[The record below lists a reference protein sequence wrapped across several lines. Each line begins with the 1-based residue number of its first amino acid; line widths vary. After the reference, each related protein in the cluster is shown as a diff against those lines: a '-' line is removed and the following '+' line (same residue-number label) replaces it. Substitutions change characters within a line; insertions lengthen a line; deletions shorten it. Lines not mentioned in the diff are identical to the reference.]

1 MLWHQSFFVGG
12 VILKKIKYFFP
23 FLFLFIFIF
32 SLSVNAE
39 DNTIVCQEY
48 SVGDELVFFYESYYF
63 AGQDGVNNGTKIRVD
78 FRHIVDSEEPKL
90 CIYVENNYLRWF
102 GLDAIE
108 YEFHNYM
115 WSPDNPQWI
124 DTNSGYVYDYH
135 PAPYGNNQ
143 CVTIDFHT
151 NIPIFSSKSDAEQY
165 LSGNLDLKSAIN
177 YKKTMENNEWVK
189 PFEDI
194 DINDR
199 EIPVPELCNI
209 THSSFSVSNNVDEKY
224 LVEVY
229 LDSGLQNPY
238 YALNA
243 MTYNSIDDPFY
254 VNSFGLITDRSEA
267 YWNGPDFDV
276 FALWQV
282 DNRSAL
288 LESVNSFYT
297 RFPTALSWY
306 TAEDVQTTGVFSN
319 FDKTAYGIWGAPF
332 GDKYGLWGNISKV
345 TAEDLAAVDID
356 DVPLCFTHYRVRYW
370 YYDDDSGY
378 HYGPWASVVYFSD
391 GKVVINSI
399 FQDDDGNIIESG
411 TESGRQDGNGILNI
425 TDKFGSLDLGSS
437 DNLFAYVNS
446 LFTNLKY
453 VAGNFSIVFASV
465 FSFLPEDVRHMIYL
479 GMGAIIVIAI
489 IKALR
494 G

>member
-1 MLWHQSFFVGG
+1 M
-12 VILKKIKYFFP
+12 KKIKYFFP
-23 FLFLFIFIF
+23 FLLLFIFIF

-39 DNTIVCQEY
+39 ETEDTSDLVMCDSAFEI
-48 SVGDELVFFYESYYF
+48 GDSAYLYVELMTN
-63 AGQDGVNNGTKIRVD
+63 VNDWKYTFILDKEIT
-78 FRHIVDSEEPKL
+78 SEEESRI
-90 CIYVENNYLRWF
+90 CIYVDSDNRLQMHNAPSGIRYGQQVGTDNTSEMEYWF
-102 GLDAIE
+102 GNRGWVPL
-108 YEFHNYM
+108 
-115 WSPDNPQWI
+115 
-124 DTNSGYVYDYH
+124 GYANTENFYTEM
-135 PAPYGNNQ
+135 YGF
-143 CVTIDFHT
+143 VT
-151 NIPIFSSKSDAEQY
+151 NIPFFSSYEDALVY
-165 LSGNLDLKSAIN
+165 INGDDSAVKSALN
-177 YKKTMENNEWVK
+177 YKKTFENGSWVK

-194 DINDR
+194 EINDR

-238 YALNA
+238 YALDA

-282 DNRSAL
+282 DNCSAL

-297 RFPTALSWY
+297 RFPTAMSWY

-345 TAEDLAAVDID
+345 TAEDLATVDID

-437 DNLFAYVNS
+437 DNLFAYINS

-479 GMGAIIVIAI
+479 GMGSIIVIAI

>member
-1 MLWHQSFFVGG
+1 M
-12 VILKKIKYFFP
+12 KKIKYFFLL
-23 FLFLFIFIF
+23 LFLFIFIF
-32 SLSVNAE
+32 SLTVNAE
-39 DNTIVCQEY
+39 ETEENIICDSVFD
-48 SVGDELVFFYESYYF
+48 VGDTIIYKVSNNYNGYR
-63 AGQDGVNNGTKIRVD
+63 QDGYAECLATSSNKYICFYLESGVNSPTGYQLAI
-78 FRHIVDSEEPKL
+78 F
-90 CIYVENNYLRWF
+90 NNTHFTDLSMT
-102 GLDAIE
+102 I
-108 YEFHNYM
+108 
-115 WSPDNPQWI
+115 
-124 DTNSGYVYDYH
+124 TYVYDNGSTQYSPNNYILNMRPYDYH
-135 PAPYGNNQ
+135 IYGEPKSGNY
-143 CVTIDFHT
+143 FYT
-151 NIPIFSSKSDAEQY
+151 NIPIFQSKAEAQEY
-165 LSGNLDLKSAIN
+165 VNGARDINTAIN
-177 YKKTMENNEWVK
+177 YKKTMENGSWVK

-238 YALNA
+238 YALDA
-243 MTYNSIDDPFY
+243 TTYNSIDDPFY

-297 RFPTALSWY
+297 RFPTAMSWY
-306 TAEDVQTTGVFSN
+306 TAEDVQTTGVYSN

-411 TESGRQDGNGILNI
+411 TESGRQDENGILNI

-437 DNLFAYVNS
+437 DNLFAYINS
-446 LFTNLKY
+446 LFTNLNY

-465 FSFLPEDVRHMIYL
+465 FSFLPGDVRHMIYL